1 MRKVWRLAAVCISV
15 LMLGGCG
22 GQEETVKLT
31 TDTSGVKVEMQL
43 EAKGDTIHTM
53 TQTSTVEVGELT
65 DEQKT
70 LVEDEIKKAEANF
83 ADIKGAEYTYEFGD
97 TELKETITIDM
108 TDSDSLDQLSSK
120 NLLPI
125 EGSTSKISLKATKT
139 NLEEQGWTVVE

>member
-1 MRKVWRLAAVCISV
+1 
-15 LMLGGCG
+15 
-22 GQEETVKLT
+22 
-31 TDTSGVKVEMQL
+31 MQL

-125 EGSTSKISLKATKT
+125 QGSTSKISLKATRT